1 MSTNTQFVA
10 PSGEISPQDRLQH
23 IAIQATAVMLQGW
36 FQDEEP
42 SVEEARA
49 MVSVVMD
56 ALLKRR
62 QTSD

>member
-10 PSGEISPQDRLQH
+10 PSGETSPQDRLQH